1 MSYIKCNGIFWTKND
16 TVFSNIARERR
27 FDTFFIG
34 SRCERS
40 GILRWLVSMSV
51 YHLMWVLDL
60 VRLKYD
66 QAVMD
71 GLTFSMTAGHQALY
85 SI

>member
-1 MSYIKCNGIFWTKND
+1 
-16 TVFSNIARERR
+16 
-27 FDTFFIG
+27 
-34 SRCERS
+34 
-40 GILRWLVSMSV
+40 MSV

>member
-1 MSYIKCNGIFWTKND
+1 MTQCFLTLQ
-16 TVFSNIARERR
+16 ERGVLTH
-27 FDTFFIG
+27 FLLDLDVK
-34 SRCERS
+34 

>member
-1 MSYIKCNGIFWTKND
+1 MTQCFLTLQ
-16 TVFSNIARERR
+16 ERGVL
-27 FDTFFIG
+27 THFFIG

-51 YHLMWVLDL
+51 YHLMWVPDL